1 MKNYIFLALSIS
13 VLFLLIACDETP
25 NQTDTALA
33 ILTPSTTT
41 AKKTIPMEKLSDYW
55 YQGKAEVSS
64 YDLQQARYSD
74 VHPGEAVLV
83 FVSEDFLT
91 DKQVKNDN
99 YTNKNS
105 IPILKNNFLR
115 KFTTGIYDYS
125 IMTSVFTP
133 ADAKKF
139 PSTPKVTIS
148 SQDWCGQSF
157 MQINQQKNKYKV
169 QLRSYFENE
178 GDKDFTIDGALLE
191 DEIFNRIRMNPDAL
205 PTGKTQLVPSATIVR
220 LMHLEMQPM
229 ATIITK
235 KAYTGTDFKGDNL
248 VAYEIEYPT
257 LKRKLTIVYQQK
269 APYIIEGWVDKYTA
283 LSRQQLTTKATRK
296 KTILSP
302 YWQQHGSKDVVLR
315 KELDLTTFE

>member
-1 MKNYIFLALSIS
+1 MKNT
-13 VLFLLIACDETP
+13 FLLTLSLFFLLTACDNTLQKETAFAIINP
-25 NQTDTALA
+25 SSASTSAIPATKLA
-33 ILTPSTTT
+33 
-41 AKKTIPMEKLSDYW
+41 DYW
-55 YQGKAEVSS
+55 YQGKAEINS

-99 YTNKNS
+99 YINKKS
-105 IPILKNNFLR
+105 TSILKNNFLR
-115 KFTTGIYDYS
+115 RFTTGIYDYS

-133 ADAKKF
+133 ADTKKF
-139 PSTPKVTIS
+139 PKTAKVTIS

-178 GDKDFTIDGALLE
+178 GDKNFTIDGALLE

-205 PTGKTQLVPSATIVR
+205 PTGKTQLIPSATIVR

-229 ATIITK
+229 SALITK
-235 KAYTGTDFKGDNL
+235 KDYTGTDFKGDDL
-248 VAYEIEYPT
+248 VVYEIEYPA
-257 LKRKLTIVYQQK
+257 LKRKLSIVYQK
-269 APYIIEGWVDKYTA
+269 EAPYIIEGWTDKIY
-283 LSRQQLTTKATRK
+283 S
-296 KTILSP
+296 
-302 YWQQHGSKDVVLR
+302 
-315 KELDLTTFE
+315 TFSSAIDH

>member
-1 MKNYIFLALSIS
+1 MKNYIFLALSGL
-13 VLFLLIACDETP
+13 VLCLIACE
-25 NQTDTALA
+25 NTAQEKSALGMIPPITA
-33 ILTPSTTT
+33 TTNNDWSS
-41 AKKTIPMEKLSDYW
+41 EKLSDYW
-55 YQGKAEVSS
+55 YQGKAEINS

-99 YTNKNS
+99 YTSKNS

-115 KFTTGIYDYS
+115 RFTTGIYDYS
-125 IMTSVFTP
+125 IMTSIFTP

-139 PSTPKVTIS
+139 PNTPKVTIS

-157 MQINQQKNKYKV
+157 MQINQQKNNYKI
-169 QLRSYFENE
+169 QLRSYFESE
-178 GDKDFTIDGALLE
+178 GDKDFTIAGALLE

-205 PTGKTQLVPSATIVR
+205 PTGKTQIIPSATIVR
-220 LMHLEMQPM
+220 LMHLDMQPM
-229 ATIITK
+229 TTTITK
-235 KAYTGTDFKGDNL
+235 KAYEGTDFKGNDL
-248 VAYEIEYPT
+248 VAYEIDYPS

-269 APYIIEGWVDKYTA
+269 APYIIEGWMDKYTA

-302 YWQQHGSKDVVLR
+302 YWQQHGSKDVTLR
-315 KELDLTTFE
+315 KELELTTFE

>member
-1 MKNYIFLALSIS
+1 MRSIFWLTLSS
-13 VLFLLIACDETP
+13 FLLLIACDDAIQTATAFVIISPPTVSTVATP
-25 NQTDTALA
+25 ATKLA
-33 ILTPSTTT
+33 
-41 AKKTIPMEKLSDYW
+41 DYW
-55 YQGKAEVSS
+55 YQGKAEINS
-64 YDLQQARYSD
+64 YNLEQARYSD
-74 VHPGEAVLV
+74 VHPGEAVLI

-105 IPILKNNFLR
+105 TPILKNNFLR

-133 ADAKKF
+133 ADTKQF
-139 PSTPKVTIS
+139 PKTTKVTIS

-169 QLRSYFENE
+169 ELRSYFESE
-178 GDKDFTIDGALLE
+178 GDQDFTIDGALLE

-205 PTGKTQLVPSATIVR
+205 PTGKTQLIPSAAIVR

-229 ATIITK
+229 AATITK
-235 KAYTGTDFKGDNL
+235 KSYQGADFKGDNL
-248 VAYEIEYPT
+248 VAYEIEYPA
-257 LKRKLTIVYQQK
+257 LKRKLNIVYHK
-269 APYIIEGWVDKYTA
+269 EAPYIIEGWTDKYTA
-283 LSRQQLTTKATRK
+283 LSRQPLSTKATRR

-302 YWQQHGSKDVVLR
+302 YWKQNGVKDVVLR
-315 KELDLTTFE
+315 KDLGLTTFE

>member
-1 MKNYIFLALSIS
+1 MKNYIYRVISILILLAACKDAPKEKSTLSI
-13 VLFLLIACDETP
+13 I
-25 NQTDTALA
+25 
-33 ILTPSTTT
+33 PSATT
-41 AKKTIPMEKLSDYW
+41 ATKKNYSEKLADYW
-55 YQGKAEVSS
+55 YQGKAEISS
-64 YDLQQARYSD
+64 YDLQQARYGD
-74 VHPGEAVLV
+74 IHPGEAVLV

-133 ADAKKF
+133 ANAKEF
-139 PSTPKVTIS
+139 PQTSKVTIS

-178 GDKDFTIDGALLE
+178 GDKDFTINNALLE

-205 PTGKTQLVPSATIVR
+205 PTGKIQVIPSSTIVR

-229 ATIITK
+229 MVTVTK
-235 KAYTGTDFKGDNL
+235 QTYEGTDFEGEDL
-248 VAYEIEYPT
+248 VAYEIDYPT

-269 APYIIEGWVDKYTA
+269 APFIIEGWTDKYTA
-283 LSRQQLTTKATRK
+283 LSRKQLTTTATRK

-302 YWQQHGSKDVVLR
+302 YWRQNGTKDVRLR
-315 KELDLTTFE
+315 KELELTTFE

>member
-1 MKNYIFLALSIS
+1 MKNYLHCIISIS
-13 VLFLLIACDETP
+13 VLLLTACEHMSQEETP
-25 NQTDTALA
+25 LSIIN
-33 ILTPSTTT
+33 PSTSF
-41 AKKTIPMEKLSDYW
+41 KKKKPTKKLSDYW
-55 YQGKAEVSS
+55 YQGKAEINS
-64 YDLQQARYSD
+64 YDLQQARYED

-99 YTNKNS
+99 YINKNS

-115 KFTTGIYDYS
+115 RFTTGIYDYS

-133 ADAKKF
+133 ANAHKF
-139 PSTPKVTIS
+139 PRTAKVTIS

-178 GDKDFTIDGALLE
+178 GDKDFTINGALLE

-205 PTGKTQLVPSATIVR
+205 PLGKTEIIPSATIAR
-220 LMHLEMQPM
+220 LMHLELEPTS
-229 ATIITK
+229 AVTTK
-235 KAYTGTDFKGDNL
+235 KNYTGVDFQGDNL
-248 VAYEIEYPT
+248 MNYDIDYPS
-257 LKRKLTIVYQQK
+257 LKRKLTIVYQAK
-269 APYIIEGWVDKYTA
+269 APYIIEGWIDQYTA

-302 YWQQHGSKDVVLR
+302 YWQQHGSKDVSLR
-315 KELDLTTFE
+315 KDLELITFE

>member
-1 MKNYIFLALSIS
+1 MSNYIFLVVISLSC
-13 VLFLLIACDETP
+13 VFLSACENT
-25 NQTDTALA
+25 NEKETALGMINSPVKA
-33 ILTPSTTT
+33 TEVAAST
-41 AKKTIPMEKLSDYW
+41 KLADYW
-55 YQGKAEVSS
+55 YQGKAEINS

-105 IPILKNNFLR
+105 TSILKNNFLR

-133 ADAKKF
+133 VDTKKF
-139 PSTPKVTIS
+139 PRTPKVTIS

-157 MQINQQKNKYKV
+157 MQVNQQKNKYKV
-169 QLRSYFENE
+169 ELRSYFESE
-178 GDKDFTIDGALLE
+178 GDKNFTIDGAMLE

-205 PTGKTQLVPSATIVR
+205 PTGKTQLIPSATIVR
-220 LMHLEMQPM
+220 LMHLEMQPTSVM
-229 ATIITK
+229 ITK
-235 KAYTGTDFKGDNL
+235 KEYVGTKFKGNDL
-248 VAYEIEYPT
+248 TAYEIDYPS
-257 LKRKLTIVYQQK
+257 LKRKLTIVYQNK

-283 LSRQQLTTKATRK
+283 ISRQALTTTAIRK
-296 KTILSP
+296 KTLLSP
-302 YWQQHGSKDVVLR
+302 YWQQHGSKDVQLR

>member
-1 MKNYIFLALSIS
+1 MKNYIFLALSG
-13 VLFLLIACDETP
+13 FAFFLIASCEQP
-25 NQTDTALA
+25 AEEKQPLGMISSIA
-33 ILTPSTTT
+33 TT
-41 AKKTIPMEKLSDYW
+41 AKKGLPSEKLTDYW
-55 YQGKAEVSS
+55 YQGKAEVNS

-133 ADAKKF
+133 ADAKQF
-139 PSTPKVTIS
+139 PLTSKVTIS

-157 MQINQQKNKYKV
+157 MQINQQKKNYKV
-169 QLRSYFENE
+169 QLRSYFESE
-178 GDKDFTIDGALLE
+178 GDKDFTINSALLE
-191 DEIFNRIRMNPDAL
+191 DEIFNRIRMNPNAL
-205 PTGKTQLVPSATIVR
+205 PTGKTQIIPSATIVR
-220 LMHLEMQPM
+220 LMHLEMQPINAM
-229 ATIITK
+229 ITK
-235 KAYTGTDFKGDNL
+235 KAYSGTDFKGKDL

-269 APYIIEGWVDKYTA
+269 APYIIEGWMDKYIA

-302 YWQQHGSKDVVLR
+302 YWQQHGSKDVMLR
-315 KELDLTTFE
+315 KELELTTFE

>member
-1 MKNYIFLALSIS
+1 MRNYIFLMVIS
-13 VLFLLIACDETP
+13 FVLLTACKNTKEEG
-25 NQTDTALA
+25 TALGMIHSPVKA
-33 ILTPSTTT
+33 TEVTAST
-41 AKKTIPMEKLSDYW
+41 KLADYW
-55 YQGKAEVSS
+55 YQGKAEISS

-105 IPILKNNFLR
+105 TSILKNNFLR

-133 ADAKKF
+133 ADTKKF
-139 PSTPKVTIS
+139 PRTPKVTIS

-157 MQINQQKNKYKV
+157 MQINQQKSKYKV
-169 QLRSYFENE
+169 ELRSYFESE
-178 GDKDFTIDGALLE
+178 GDKDFTIDGAMLE

-205 PTGKTQLVPSATIVR
+205 PIGNTQLIPSATIVR
-220 LMHLEMQPM
+220 LMHLKMQP
-229 ATIITK
+229 TSVIITK
-235 KAYTGTDFKGDNL
+235 KEYTGTDFKGADL
-248 VAYEIEYPT
+248 TAYEIDYPS
-257 LKRKLTIVYQQK
+257 LKRKLTIVYQNE
-269 APYIIEGWVDKYTA
+269 APYIIEGWTDRYTA
-283 LSRQQLTTKATRK
+283 ISRQALTTIATRK
-296 KTILSP
+296 KTVLSP
-302 YWQQHGSKDVVLR
+302 YWQQNGAKDVELR